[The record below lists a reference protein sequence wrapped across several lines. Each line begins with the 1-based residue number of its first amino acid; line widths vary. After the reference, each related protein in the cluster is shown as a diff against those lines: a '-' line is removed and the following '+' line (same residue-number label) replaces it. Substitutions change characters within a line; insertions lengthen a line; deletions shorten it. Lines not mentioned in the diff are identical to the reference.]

1 MKKKNKLI
9 SFANAQK
16 LMLGSIKKMKKTETI
31 NLNVCTNRVLAQN
44 IYSKFMIPEYNNA
57 AVDGFAFNYNNLKK
71 NKEKKLKLVGTSKPG
86 MPFLGN
92 LYQNQTIKIFTGS
105 YLINKNQSTKFDTIC
120 MEEDCKILGNYVL
133 FSKIPNKGSNIR
145 LAGEDLKKEKLVFK
159 KGYKIRSVDLSQ
171 LSSLGVKKLKV
182 YKKIKVGIF
191 SSGNELISVSSSK
204 KKFHIYDSNKLALL
218 SLFNKI
224 GCNTSDL
231 GIIKDNF
238 EETKKT
244 ILNSANDYD
253 LIVTS
258 GGISTSEIDQ
268 VGKILSLYGKI
279 LFWKVAIK
287 PGRPFAFGKIKNTP
301 FIGLPGNPVATVI
314 TFFMLVINYVKKL
327 SGIEKNEILERY
339 LPSDFIMK
347 KKKGRREWLRG
358 TLISKKNA
366 LKVKKFHTTGS
377 GIISSLSQSDG
388 IIELKEELTYI
399 SKGNLLKFYR
409 YEDMLN

>member
-1 MKKKNKLI
+1 M
-9 SFANAQK
+9 
-16 LMLGSIKKMKKTETI
+16 
-31 NLNVCTNRVLAQN
+31 
-44 IYSKFMIPEYNNA
+44 
-57 AVDGFAFNYNNLKK
+57 
-71 NKEKKLKLVGTSKPG
+71 
-86 MPFLGN
+86 
-92 LYQNQTIKIFTGS
+92 
-105 YLINKNQSTKFDTIC
+105 
-120 MEEDCKILGNYVL
+120 
-133 FSKIPNKGSNIR
+133 
-145 LAGEDLKKEKLVFK
+145 FK
-159 KGYKIRSVDLSQ
+159 KGYKIRSVDLAQ

-191 SSGNELISVSSSK
+191 SSGNELISVNSSK

-314 TFFMLVINYVKKL
+314 TFFMLVV
-327 SGIEKNEILERY
+327 
-339 LPSDFIMK
+339 F
-347 KKKGRREWLRG
+347 
-358 TLISKKNA
+358 
-366 LKVKKFHTTGS
+366 
-377 GIISSLSQSDG
+377 
-388 IIELKEELTYI
+388 
-399 SKGNLLKFYR
+399 
-409 YEDMLN
+409 